1 MEERLRAFANDCG
14 MFERIEHDPVDD
26 EWMGVVRAHLIHAVE
41 PEPDSEEPGLALV
54 DELPDGEPYR
64 VETAVEWRLLE
75 EMADSDPAAVV
86 LRCMDAI
93 LIRLADDLNER
104 KAELQGEGDVVA
116 IERAVRG
123 KLSTVLAH
131 PDEGEEGEPT
141 SSLALRFLFIVGRI
155 VQ

>member
-26 EWMGVVRAHLIHAVE
+26 EWMGVVERHLIHAVE
-41 PEPDSEEPGLALV
+41 PDGDKPGLALV

-75 EMADSDPAAVV
+75 EMVDGDPAAVV
-86 LRCMDAI
+86 ARCMDAI
-93 LIRLADDLNER
+93 LIRLADDLHER
-104 KAELQGEGDVVA
+104 LAELQGEGDGVA
-116 IERAVRG
+116 IEREVRG

-141 SSLALRFLFIVGRI
+141 ASLALRFLFSVGRI